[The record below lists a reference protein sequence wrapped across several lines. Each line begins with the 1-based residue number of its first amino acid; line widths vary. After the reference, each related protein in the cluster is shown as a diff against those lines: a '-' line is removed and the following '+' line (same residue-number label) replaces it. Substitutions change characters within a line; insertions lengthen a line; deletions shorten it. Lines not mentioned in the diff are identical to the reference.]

1 MALTPDPSRTKWVK
15 SSYSNGEG
23 AECVEWAPE
32 YARAT
37 GDFLVR
43 DSKNPDGPVLGFPVG
58 PFASF
63 VAGVKAGEFGTV

>member
-1 MALTPDPSRTKWVK
+1 MTVNENTPSPDWVK
-15 SSYSNGEG
+15 SSYSNGQA

-43 DSKNPDGPVLGFPVG
+43 DSKDPDGPYLRLTAEGWAGLVA
-58 PFASF
+58 FAKSH
-63 VAGVKAGEFGTV
+63 G